1 MTLVYGFNISTVGEP
16 KHSQASSYVI
26 LPHNKKIAIDPM
38 KAIIL
43 ARVSTEEQKEA
54 GNSLP
59 AQIERLENYCKRKG
73 FDVIKSFSFDESA
86 YKSQRNDFEKIIAE
100 IKSQKE
106 KIVVCFD
113 KVDRFSR
120 NVFDKSVSVLYE
132 LAMDDKIELHFASDN
147 LVINSKISAT
157 EKFHFGINLNLA
169 KYYSDAISD
178 NVKRA
183 YEQKLRNGEWIG
195 KAPLG
200 YKNID
205 LENGTKSIIF
215 DPDKY
220 FLVREIFEL
229 YATGKYSMKTL
240 SREIEKKGL
249 RGSQTGKPISSSQI
263 EQILKNP
270 FYYGMMRTGGKLYP
284 HKYEPLISLN
294 LFNKVHE
301 VINSY
306 NRQNFKRTNKP
317 YVFRGLVKCQE
328 CGCSISPEIKKGKY
342 VYYHCTN
349 YHGNCNNVVWI
360 KEEEL
365 LEQIKP
371 ALKALKLNAEAVEEL
386 KSELRATH
394 EAEKAFYEQNLAT
407 IKKKIEAIDK
417 RLKVMYEDRLDGRLT
432 TTEYDEKVKDYKA
445 EQQDLWLQC
454 EDHSK
459 ADESFYINANKILD
473 LASRAWELFES
484 SEAEEK
490 TQLLN
495 FILQNFFLKGKNL
508 SFDAK
513 IPFSGILSYAKT
525 GSMLRDQDSNL
536 EPID

>member
-1 MTLVYGFNISTVGEP
+1 
-16 KHSQASSYVI
+16 
-26 LPHNKKIAIDPM
+26 M

-73 FDVIKSFSFDESA
+73 FEVVKNFSFDESA
-86 YKSQRNDFEKIIAE
+86 YKSQRSDFEKIITY
-100 IKSQKE
+100 IKSHKE
-106 KIVVCFD
+106 KVVVCFD

-132 LAMDDKIELHFASDN
+132 LAMEDKIELHFASDN
-147 LVINSKISAT
+147 LVTNSKISAT

-195 KAPLG
+195 KAPIG
-200 YKNID
+200 YKNIN
-205 LENGTKSIIF
+205 LENGTKSIVF
-215 DPDKY
+215 NPDKY
-220 FLVREIFEL
+220 FLIREIFEL
-229 YATGKYSMKTL
+229 YASGKYSMKGL
-240 SREIEKKGL
+240 AKLMKEKGL
-249 RGSQTGKPISSSQI
+249 LNDRTNTPISTSQV

-270 FYYGMMRTGGKLYP
+270 FYYGTMRIKDRLYP

-294 LFNKVHE
+294 LYNKVRE

-306 NRQNFKRTNKP
+306 NKQNFKRTNKP
-317 YVFRGLVKCQE
+317 YIFRGLVKCQE

-349 YHGNCNNVVWI
+349 YHGNCKNVVWI

-371 ALKALKLNAEAVEEL
+371 TLKGLKLTTEATEKL
-386 KSELRATH
+386 KRELRTTH
-394 EAEKAFYEQNLAT
+394 EMEKAHYDKYVAIIN
-407 IKKKIEAIDK
+407 KKIDAIGQ
-417 RLKVMYEDRLDGRLT
+417 RLRVMYEDRLDGRLAPE
-432 TTEYDEKVKDYKA
+432 EYDEKVEECKAQKKDLLDQYA
-445 EQQDLWLQC
+445 EHN
-454 EDHSK
+454 E
-459 ADESFYINANKILD
+459 ADANFNINVSKILSIT
-473 LASRAWELFES
+473 SRAWELFES

-495 FILQNFFLKGKNL
+495 FVLQNFSLKGKNL
-508 SFDAK
+508 LFEAK
-513 IPFSGILSYAKT
+513 IPFSGILEYANT
-525 GSMLRDQDSNL
+525 GSMLRGQDSNL
-536 EPID
+536 QPIDYTYPNVSKRCGLYHSPEVGDEALPIPP

>member
-1 MTLVYGFNISTVGEP
+1 
-16 KHSQASSYVI
+16 
-26 LPHNKKIAIDPM
+26 M

-59 AQIERLENYCKRKG
+59 AQIERLETYCKRNG
-73 FDVIKSFSFDESA
+73 FEVAKNFSFDESA
-86 YKSQRNDFEKIIAE
+86 YKSQRSDFEKIVAFV
-100 IKSQKE
+100 KSHKE
-106 KIVVCFD
+106 KVIVCFD

-132 LAMDDKIELHFASDN
+132 LAMDDKIELHFVSDN

-169 KYYSDAISD
+169 KYYPDAISD

-183 YEQKLRNGEWIG
+183 YEQKLRSGEWIG

-205 LENGTKSIIF
+205 LENGTKSIVF
-215 DPDKY
+215 DQDKY
-220 FLVREIFEL
+220 FLIREIFEL

-240 SREIEKKGL
+240 SKEMEKKGL

-270 FYYGMMRTGGKLYP
+270 FYYGIMRTGGKLYP

-294 LFNKVHE
+294 LYNKAHE

-317 YVFRGLVKCQE
+317 YIFRGLVKCQE

-349 YHGNCNNVVWI
+349 YHGNCSNVVWI

-371 ALKALKLNAEAVEEL
+371 ALKGLNLTTEAVKEL
-386 KSELRATH
+386 KSELRLVH
-394 EAEKAFYEQNLAT
+394 KAEMAHYEKNT
-407 IKKKIEAIDK
+407 IAIKRKLEAIDN
-417 RLKVMYEDRLDGRLT
+417 RLRVMYEDRLDGRLT
-432 TTEYDEKVKDYKA
+432 TSEYDERVKTFKS
-445 EQQDLWLQC
+445 EQQDLLIQY

-459 ADESFYINANKILD
+459 ADENFYINANKILD

-495 FILQNFFLKGKNL
+495 FILQNFSLKGKNL
-508 SFDAK
+508 SFEAK
-513 IPFSGILSYAKT
+513 IPFSGILAYANS
-525 GSMLRDQDSNL
+525 GSMLRR
-536 EPID
+536 

>member
-1 MTLVYGFNISTVGEP
+1 
-16 KHSQASSYVI
+16 
-26 LPHNKKIAIDPM
+26 M

-59 AQIERLENYCKRKG
+59 AQIERLETYCKRKG
-73 FDVIKSFSFDESA
+73 FEVVKNLSFDESA
-86 YKSQRNDFEKIIAE
+86 YKSQRNDFEKIIVD
-100 IKSQKE
+100 IKAYKE
-106 KIVVCFD
+106 KVVVCFD

-132 LAMDDKIELHFASDN
+132 LAMADKIELHFASDN

-205 LENGTKSIIF
+205 LENGTKSIVF
-215 DPDKY
+215 DEDRA
-220 FLVREIFEL
+220 FLIKELFEL
-229 YATGKYSMKTL
+229 YASGKYSMRGLAKIMQ
-240 SREIEKKGL
+240 EKGL
-249 RGSQTGKPISSSQI
+249 TNHRTNTPISTSQV
-263 EQILKNP
+263 EQVLKNP
-270 FYYGMMRTGGKLYP
+270 FYYGIMKIKDRTYP
-284 HKYEPLISLN
+284 HQYDPLIPLS
-294 LFNKVHE
+294 LFNKAHE
-301 VINSY
+301 VIASY
-306 NRQNFKRTNKP
+306 NKQNFKRTNKP
-317 YVFRGLVKCQE
+317 YIFRGLIKCQE
-328 CGCSISPEIKKGKY
+328 CGCAISPEIKKGKY

-349 YHGNCNNVVWI
+349 YHGNCKNVVWI
-360 KEEEL
+360 KEKEL
-365 LEQIKP
+365 LDQIAP
-371 ALKALKLNAEAVEEL
+371 TLKGLKLTTDAIEEL

-394 EAEKAFYEQNLAT
+394 EAEKAYYEQNLSA
-407 IKKKIEAIDK
+407 IKKKLEAIDK
-417 RLKVMYEDRLDGRLT
+417 RLKVMYEDRLDGRIT
-432 TTEYDEKVKDYKA
+432 TDEYDEKVKDYKS
-445 EQQDLWLQC
+445 EQQNLLMQY
-454 EDHSK
+454 EDHSR
-459 ADESFYINANKILD
+459 ADESFCINSSTLLD

-495 FILQNFFLKGKNL
+495 FTLQNFSLAGKNL

-513 IPFSGILSYAKT
+513 IPFSGILEYAKT

-536 EPID
+536 EPIDYT